1 MSDGVCPEKA
11 LAACYLIFGVRCRFK
26 MKGCSQYEVRAVST
40 AGVFPDEAS
49 FFVGREGS
57 QVERQH

>member
-11 LAACYLIFGVRCRFK
+11 LPGCYLIYWVRCRFR
-26 MKGCSQYEVRAVST
+26 MKGCSQYEVRAVAT
-40 AGVFPDEAS
+40 AGVFLGEAS

-57 QVERQH
+57 